1 MKKSLK
7 FGVKIGVKFVILYNK
22 NYYTVFSISQNRQ
35 ISPKSFIFLGDKN
48 ATIFVKEAKVQIK
61 HRIYENTLY
70 VVLSGELDENSAYNA
85 RTNLD
90 EIFDMPKFKQII
102 IDLSELDFMDSTGIG
117 VLIGRY
123 KRMKDKQIPI
133 FICNPS
139 THAERIFKMTGLY
152 DIMPRIS

>member
-1 MKKSLK
+1 M
-7 FGVKIGVKFVILYNK
+7 
-22 NYYTVFSISQNRQ
+22 
-35 ISPKSFIFLGDKN
+35 
-48 ATIFVKEAKVQIK
+48 QIK
-61 HRIYENTLY
+61 HRVYENTLY
-70 VVLSGELDENSAYNA
+70 VVLSGELDEHSAMSA
-85 RTNLD
+85 RISLD

-139 THAERIFKMTGLY
+139 SHAERIFKMTGLY
-152 DIMPRIS
+152 DIMPKIS